1 MNRQGDPLELYRTM
15 KLIRFTEE
23 RILDLF
29 SQGMLFGTTHTCI
42 GQEADAAGVIAHLEV
57 GDAIFSNHRCHGH
70 YIARTGD
77 VYGLIAELMGRET
90 GVCGGISGS
99 QHLCRDGFFSNGIQ
113 GGIVPNAVGIA
124 LAEKVHQSGKIATVF
139 IGDGT
144 LGEGVTYEAMN
155 IAALWRVPILFVIEN
170 NGYAQSTPSHLQL
183 AGNIE
188 ERPRAFG
195 IPTASIET
203 TDVDIVEEAA
213 GRLVADVRGGAGP
226 RCLVIHTYRLSPH
239 SKGDDNRDPAEIAE
253 RWLLDPIALAEKKID
268 TATIERIGAECRAVV
283 DDAVAR
289 AIADPPATSLRLPM
303 EAM

>member
-1 MNRQGDPLELYRTM
+1 MSRSLELYRTM
-15 KLIRFTEE
+15 KLIRLTEE

-42 GQEADAAGVIAHLEV
+42 GQEADAAGVIAHLQD
-57 GDAIFSNHRCHGH
+57 GDTIFSNHRCHGH
-70 YIARTGD
+70 YLACTGD

-124 LAEKVHQSGKIATVF
+124 LAEKVQGTGKIATVF
-139 IGDGT
+139 VGDGT
-144 LGEGVTYEAMN
+144 LGEGVSYEAMN
-155 IAALWRVPILFVIEN
+155 IAALWQLPILFVIEN
-170 NGYAQSTPSHLQL
+170 NGYAQSTPSSLQI
-183 AGNIE
+183 AGIIE

-195 IPTASIET
+195 IPTASVET
-203 TDVDIVEEAA
+203 TDVGVIDAA
-213 GRLVADVRGGAGP
+213 AARLVADVRAGAGP

-253 RWLLDPIALAEKKID
+253 RWLLDPIALAEKTCDK
-268 TATIERIGAECRAVV
+268 ATVEQIGAECSAIV
-283 DDAVAR
+283 DYAVAR
-289 AIADPPATSLRLPM
+289 AIADRPAVSFRQGV
-303 EAM
+303 EAL